1 MKLPSKN
8 GGEDMTN
15 VKYISRGT
23 ENFYRDLR
31 RHADDKTVL
40 TNPHKGWYLHFIDN
54 GVIRRWYRE
63 DINGPEDLA
72 NVPGMPF
79 LYLRIDWGDIEA
91 QEGVFDW
98 SYIDEIIEKYGSAGY
113 KFMFRFC
120 TYEGRTFFSTP
131 KWVFDRGAKYT
142 AVKGEKDGKPVEFLE
157 PDYGDPVFQKYLD
170 IFMAEC
176 ARKFDGKDFTETVDI
191 GTFGT
196 WGEGHT
202 HRGSQKTFPYEVLKW
217 HVDLHARHFRNTR
230 IVVNDDLLRHAGE
243 RWVELADYCRALDMG
258 IRDDS
263 INVEFYAN
271 TMGYNTL
278 CSPDLFNLFKENAP
292 VDLEFEHYSCSG
304 MSERFCGGYR
314 HIEALRDTN
323 ATYAGFHGAITTW
336 YKDRKD
342 MHHYL
347 ANRLGYWYF
356 INGFTLP
363 PLVSGTC
370 PVLTLNVENKGFAR
384 AYHTYAAKVVLENAQ
399 GQRTTVFYDT
409 INNEDWLPGQASNC
423 RLKLDLEGGAPG
435 QYTLLFGL
443 FEGDTSI
450 KLALEENLFTDG
462 YYRLDTV
469 TVE

>member
-1 MKLPSKN
+1 
-8 GGEDMTN
+8 MTN
-15 VKYISRGT
+15 VKLIKEYDDS
-23 ENFYRDLR
+23 FYRDLR
-31 RHADDKTVL
+31 RFADDKTVL
-40 TNPHKGWYLHFIDN
+40 TNPHKGWYHHFIDN
-54 GVIRRWYRE
+54 GVISRWYRE
-63 DINGPEDLA
+63 DINSPEDLA

-98 SYIDEIIEKYGSAGY
+98 SYIDEIIETYGSAGY

-176 ARKFDGKDFTETVDI
+176 ARRFDGKDFTETVDI

-230 IVVNDDLLRHAGE
+230 VIVNDDLLRHAGAKCRE
-243 RWVELADYCRALDMG
+243 FAEYCRALDMG

-263 INVEFYAN
+263 INVEYYAN
-271 TMGYNTL
+271 NMGYDTL
-278 CSPDLFNLFKENAP
+278 SCPDLFNMIKNDAP

-304 MSERFCGGYR
+304 TSDRFCNGYR
-314 HIEALRDTN
+314 HIEALKGTQ
-323 ATYAGFHGAITTW
+323 ATYAGFHGHVSKW
-336 YKDRKD
+336 YAEQKNL
-342 MHHYL
+342 HHYL

-356 INGFTLP
+356 INGFSLP
-363 PLVSGTC
+363 PVVEGNC
-370 PVLTLNVENKGFAR
+370 PVLTLNVENKGFSR
-384 AYHTYAAKVVLENAQ
+384 AYHTYCAKVVLEDAQ
-399 GQRTTVFYDT
+399 GKRTTVFYD
-409 INNEDWLPGQASNC
+409 NVSNESWLPEKSVDC
-423 RLKLDLEGGAPG
+423 RLRLDLEGVKAGD
-435 QYTLLFGL
+435 YSLLIGL
-443 FEGDTSI
+443 FEGDTPVKFAMDADRYSDG
-450 KLALEENLFTDG
+450 LFL
-462 YYRLDTV
+462 LDKITI
-469 TVE
+469 E